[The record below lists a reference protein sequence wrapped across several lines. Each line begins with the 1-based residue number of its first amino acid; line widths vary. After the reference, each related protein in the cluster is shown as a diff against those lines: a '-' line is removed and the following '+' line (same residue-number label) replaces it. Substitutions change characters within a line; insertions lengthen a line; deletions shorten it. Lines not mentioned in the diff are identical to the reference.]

1 MEKFKNIEVVL
12 FGANGNIDPVEI
24 DGVKYEANPEK
35 PEEALKDDKGELVK
49 FVEPAPSETE
59 EEKKAREKKEEDDK
73 NLSKKSIEE
82 LAKTNPEVA
91 KLLDDQRKAKE
102 AEEKRIE
109 KAKKDKDKKDEEDGK
124 WEQLAKSRLD
134 EIDQGKKE
142 LDQKKGVLEKYKTS
156 IGSVLKSVTE
166 TIPEEKRGLVPA
178 DFSERQ
184 KLEYIIANAK
194 ILGATVTNV
203 SKKIDKS
210 DGTPILTDEGTLIKE
225 INALTVKKD
234 KTSAELDILFEK
246 SQKLKALR
254 LTRKS

>member
-1 MEKFKNIEVVL
+1 MEKLKNIEVIL
-12 FGANGNIDPVEI
+12 FGVNGNIDPVEI
-24 DGVKYEANPEK
+24 DGVKYEANPDK

-49 FVEPAPSETE
+49 FEKPTPKETD
-59 EEKKAREKKEEDDK
+59 EEKTAREKKEKDDEEI
-73 NLSKKSIEE
+73 SKKTIEE

-91 KLLDDQRKAKE
+91 KLLDDKRKDKE
-102 AEEKRIE
+102 AEDKRIE
-109 KAKKDKDKKDEEDGK
+109 KAKKDKEKKDEADGK
-124 WEQLAKSRLD
+124 WEELAKNRLG
-134 EIDQGKKE
+134 EIEDGKKE
-142 LDQKKGVLEKYKTS
+142 LEQKKGVLEKYKTS
-156 IGSVLKSVTE
+156 IVSVLKSVME

-203 SKKIDKS
+203 TKKIDKN
-210 DGTPILTDEGTLIKE
+210 DVTPILTDEGTLIKE
-225 INALTVKKD
+225 INDLTAKKD

-254 LTRKS
+254 ATKVS